1 MSPITQKN
9 VNHVDINWQQ
19 YKDVNSELTESSVH
33 QIWVYSSGIEMKC
46 NSSVVSKA
54 NSSTSLH
61 FTECIQSDIA
71 KKTFIFENH
80 FLRIH
85 EHHIREDIHVLGL
98 GWVGVGEGICLETH
112 LYKMHAIWIR
122 STFNG
127 LTVCTRLRRE
137 EVISKTIF
145 LLLFIS
151 VLFNF
156 A

>member
-33 QIWVYSSGIEMKC
+33 QIWVYSSCIEMKC

-80 FLRIH
+80 LTFFANPWTPHPRGH
-85 EHHIREDIHVLGL
+85 TRTGT
-98 GWVGVGEGICLETH
+98 GVGGGGWRNLFGDTLIQNARNLNQVYIQRTYSM
-112 LYKMHAIWIR
+112 YKTTSWR
-122 STFNG
+122 SNQ
-127 LTVCTRLRRE
+127 
-137 EVISKTIF
+137 
-145 LLLFIS
+145 
-151 VLFNF
+151 
-156 A
+156 